1 MKSEHIYKSH
11 NKTLLLYHLVFPA
24 KYRKKVFDE
33 IIDITLKEICE
44 EISSRYEIN
53 FIEIGNDEDHVHFLV
68 QSVPI
73 LSLTKIVTIIKSI
86 TGREIFKRHPEI
98 KKELWG
104 GSLWTS
110 GFYGNTVGQYAN
122 EEIIRKYVKN
132 QGKVYNKMHQGQ
144 LNMNM

>member
-11 NKTLLLYHLVFPA
+11 NKTLFLYHLVFPA

-68 QSVPI
+68 QSVPTI
-73 LSLTKIVTIIKSI
+73 SLTKIVTIIKSI
-86 TGREIFKRHPEI
+86 TAREIFKKHPEI

-110 GFYGNTVGQYAN
+110 GYYGNTVGQYAN

-132 QGKVYNKMHQGQ
+132 QGKVYNKIYQGQ
-144 LNMNM
+144 LNMTM

>member
-33 IIDITLKEICE
+33 MIDITLKEICE

-53 FIEIGNDEDHVHFLV
+53 FIEIGNDEEHVYFLV

-86 TGREIFKRHPEI
+86 TVREIFKRHPEI

-132 QGKVYNKMHQGQ
+132 QGKVYNKMYQGQ

>member
-1 MKSEHIYKSH
+1 MNIYIKAIIKHFFYTIWYS
-11 NKTLLLYHLVFPA
+11 A

-68 QSVPI
+68 QSVPTI
-73 LSLTKIVTIIKSI
+73 SLTKIVTIIKSI
-86 TGREIFKRHPEI
+86 TAREIFKKHPEI

-104 GSLWTS
+104 DSLWTS
-110 GFYGNTVGQYAN
+110 GYYGNTEGQYAN

-132 QGKVYNKMHQGQ
+132 QGKVYNKIYQGQ
-144 LNMNM
+144 LNMIM